1 MQQATLPLARNT
13 DPETSHEAADNI
25 VDSGKCHLQRVA
37 VYNALKEQNAKLIN
51 PHPTSAELARWYG
64 LDRYMVGRRLSDLE
78 HMGMVEK
85 VTIDGALE
93 KRKCTVHGSR
103 ATTWRITGAQHKE

>member
-1 MQQATLPLARNT
+1 MQQSTLPLARNT

-25 VDSGKCHLQRVA
+25 EGSGKSFLQRVA
-37 VYNALKEQNAKLIN
+37 VYNALQAQNAKPVY

-78 HMGMVEK
+78 HMGMAEK
-85 VTIDGALE
+85 VVIDGKLE
-93 KRKCTVHGSR
+93 KRKCAVNGSR
-103 ATTWRITGAQHKE
+103 ATTWKITGAQYKE